1 MRIKQFNFAIQVAGM
16 KLILSFLCVLSF
28 VFLRPVHLQAQT
40 TEFTATISPAS
51 IYQNEYA
58 TLRIEIKNA
67 KEIQKLTPPVLHHFV
82 VVSGPNQETGMLT
95 VNGKINQYVA
105 FSYII
110 QPKNVNGKINLGQ
123 AVATIDG
130 KGYTSKPLFIEVKKG
145 RGSSARQ
152 NPAIDPFA
160 LHDPFDEQESQPE
173 KNEDIQLKKGEII
186 QDKIARNM
194 FVKLETNKHTCYVG
208 EALVASYNLYSRL
221 KSETKLVKNPSFNGF
236 SVIDLQQPNATDY
249 AQRIINGK
257 EFNVYTIRKVQ
268 LYPLQA
274 GTFQLESASLDNQV
288 QFLKPD
294 ADPSLQGDF
303 FNSMIINPDDYI
315 TQQVT
320 LSSNTETIT
329 VKPLP
334 AGKPASFSGAV
345 GQFQIESSLA
355 KNNFTTNESGKL
367 QIYLS
372 GSGNMPFITAPVIEW
387 PKNIDGFDAKL
398 TDQLN
403 QLDVPV
409 SGRKLFEYPFTVN
422 KPGTYTIPEIEFSYF
437 DPAVAAY
444 KTCKSKPINFTV
456 TPGLPA
462 SGATPITTKQEE
474 LSPLNKLFENRPL
487 VITLIAAILMAGLI
501 VWLRKDK
508 KQELQNKQV
517 AIEAGDEQPGY
528 TAVPEQQQNPLQES
542 ETCLHD
548 LDCSRFYFLLNKELK
563 SFLADTYHLS
573 SSIFSATAVAV
584 AMDKAGIANDVILQM
599 HDLINEIE
607 RNLYTPGNHPGDR
620 SDLYSRSLDL
630 IQLVSEKN
638 NKFNQ

>member
-1 MRIKQFNFAIQVAGM
+1 MRIKLFNFAIQVAGM
-16 KLILSFLCVLSF
+16 KLILSYLCVLCF
-28 VFLRPVHLQAQT
+28 VFLPHVALQAQ

-67 KEIQKLTPPVLHHFV
+67 KEIQKLDPPVLNHFM

-95 VNGKINQYVA
+95 VNGKITQYVA
-105 FSYII
+105 LSYII
-110 QPKNVNGKINLGQ
+110 QPKDVNGKINLGQ
-123 AVATIDG
+123 ARATIEG
-130 KGYTSKPLFIEVKKG
+130 KVYTSKPLLIEVKKG
-145 RGSSARQ
+145 HGNTARQ
-152 NPAIDPFA
+152 KPAIDPFA
-160 LHDPFDEQESQPE
+160 LQNPFDEQESQPE
-173 KNEDIQLKKGEII
+173 KNEDIQLKKGENI

-208 EALVASYNLYSRL
+208 EPLVASYNLYSRL

-249 AQRIINGK
+249 AQRNINGR

-274 GTFQLESASLDNQV
+274 GTFQLEGASLDNQV
-288 QFLKPD
+288 QFLKPG

-303 FNSMIINPDDYI
+303 FNSMIVNPDDYI

-334 AGKPASFSGAV
+334 ADKPATFSGAV
-345 GQFQIESSLA
+345 GQFEIQSTLA
-355 KNNFTTNESGKL
+355 KNTFATNEPGKL
-367 QIYLS
+367 QVYLS
-372 GSGNMPFITAPVIEW
+372 GSGNMPFITAPAIDW
-387 PKNIDGFDAKL
+387 PKDIDGFDAKL
-398 TDQLN
+398 IDQLN

-422 KPGTYTIPEIEFSYF
+422 KAGTYTIPEISFSYF
-437 DPAVAAY
+437 DPSAAAY
-444 KTCKSKPINFTV
+444 KTIKSKAISFTV
-456 TPGLPA
+456 TPGL
-462 SGATPITTKQEE
+462 ATPESIPFTTKQDK

-487 VITLIAAILMAGLI
+487 VITIIAALLMAGLI

-508 KQELQNKQV
+508 RQEQENNI
-517 AIEAGDEQPGY
+517 AEQKKEDGQ
-528 TAVPEQQQNPLQES
+528 TDFELVPDQQQNPLQET

-548 LDCSRFYFLLNKELK
+548 TDCSRFYALLNNELK
-563 SFLADTYHLS
+563 SFLANQYHLYS
-573 SSIFSATAVAV
+573 GIFSATAVAT
-584 AMDKAGIANDVILQM
+584 AMDKEGIANDTIIQM

-607 RNLYTPGNHPGDR
+607 RNLYTPGNNPDDR
-620 SDLYSRSLDL
+620 IDLYSRSHDL
-630 IQLVSEKN
+630 IQLVCEKN
-638 NKFNQ
+638 NKFNL